1 MTTENR
7 FNLID
12 EPWIPIVDVGRVS
25 LRNIFSHSDYRALGG
40 NPVQKIALTKL
51 LLAIAQAA
59 STPTDDEDW
68 AELGAEGMAKK
79 CLAYLDR
86 WHDRFWLYGERP
98 FLQMPAVLNLI
109 DTRTKIKK
117 AAAKNNS
124 KIQEAEAEAL
134 PKSFGTGFYPDLPSE
149 NNTILSECQF
159 DRILS
164 DAEKAIFIVS
174 LMNLALGG
182 KRVEKGL
189 TNFSGQIYGSLYS
202 AKAGPSIG
210 NHVGYLHSFLMGTNL
225 QATLWMNLLTK
236 EKIESL
242 RYWTSGLGVPPWEI
256 MPTTEICNDAS
267 NLKNSYL
274 GCLVA
279 MSRFVYLV
287 GEGIYYL
294 AGIQYPSHV
303 EGWREPSISVNDSE
317 AKPKLLWVD
326 PHKRPW
332 RELTSLLSFFNAK
345 SQSGF
350 DCQQIRFGLHRATGN
365 NQNIGIWSGGLKVRA
380 NSGDQSVKQDDDF
393 VESQVYLPKQELGA
407 RWFMQLQTEMNELD
421 WVADKLS
428 KSTYFYHRRE
438 IQDSKERDKR
448 ADTISKQA
456 VDLFWQLCERRF
468 QDLVN
473 VCDDFNQANALRKN
487 FAGFANQAYD
497 RFCAKDTARQLDAWA
512 KNRPNLGKYLKD
524 QTKTEEVPA

>member
-1 MTTENR
+1 MPIENR

-25 LRNIFSHSDYRALGG
+25 LKDIFSRRDYRALGG

-51 LLAIAQAA
+51 LLAIVQAA
-59 STPTDDEDW
+59 VTPEDDEAW
-68 AELGAEGMAKK
+68 AELGAEGLAAK
-79 CLAYLDR
+79 CLAYLDK
-86 WHDRFWLYGERP
+86 WHDRFWLYGDRP
-98 FLQMPAVLNLI
+98 FLQMATVLNLI
-109 DTRTKIKK
+109 DGRTKLKK

-124 KIQEAEAEAL
+124 KIQEAEAEAR
-134 PKSFGTGFYPDLPSE
+134 PKSFGTGVYPDLPSE

-164 DAEKAIFIVS
+164 DAEKAVFIVS
-174 LMNLALGG
+174 LMNFALGG

-189 TNFSGQIYGSLYS
+189 TNFSGQVYGNLYS
-202 AKAGPSIG
+202 AKAGPSMG

-225 QATLWMNLLTK
+225 QTTLWMNLLTK

-242 RYWTSGLGVPPWEI
+242 RYWTSGLGVPPWET
-256 MPTTEICNDAS
+256 MPTTETCNDAS

-287 GEGIYYL
+287 GDGIYYL

-332 RELTSLLSFFNAK
+332 RELTSLLSFFNAN
-345 SQSGF
+345 SQGGL
-350 DCQQIRFGLHRATGN
+350 DCQQIRFGLLRARAN
-365 NQNIGIWSGGLKVRA
+365 NQDIGIWSGGLKVRA

-393 VESQVYLPKQELGA
+393 VESLIYLPKQELGEP
-407 RWFMQLQTEMNELD
+407 WLNQLQQEMTELD
-421 WVADKLS
+421 QLS
-428 KSTYFYHRRE
+428 KIVYSATLNFFKN
-438 IQDSKERDKR
+438 QNMDGK
-448 ADTISKQA
+448 AQA
-456 VDLFWQLCERRF
+456 GLASNLFWQLCERRF
-468 QDLVN
+468 QELVN
-473 VCDDFNQANALRKN
+473 VCDDFNKAKAMRKT
-487 FAGFANQAYD
+487 FARYVDQAYD
-497 RFCAKDTARQLDAWA
+497 RYCAKDTARQLDAWA

-524 QTKTEEVPA
+524 QTKTEEAPA